1 MCSPG
6 NSEPWHIDNHGI
18 LRTLTYLKPHTYAE
32 NSQRFKMKCF
42 TKIVKS
48 CVYFSRAICLK
59 SLKRFWIHQ
68 SLNKYSSTCRVTSR
82 NVLYEAYSEP
92 CTSAPQLCVHSWW
105 GFAEGILQVVLF
117 TVLCFKWAVEKHCVA
132 KILQWI
138 SERFLCENNRYYNS
152 YKFSYKFD
160 FIPVFSFRRNQKQE
174 YNFQQVGDW

>member
-18 LRTLTYLKPHTYAE
+18 LRTLTYLKPHTYPE

-117 TVLCFKWAVEKHCVA
+117 TVLCFKWSVKKHCVA
-132 KILQWI
+132 KIL
-138 SERFLCENNRYYNS
+138 
-152 YKFSYKFD
+152 
-160 FIPVFSFRRNQKQE
+160 KQS
-174 YNFQQVGDW
+174 